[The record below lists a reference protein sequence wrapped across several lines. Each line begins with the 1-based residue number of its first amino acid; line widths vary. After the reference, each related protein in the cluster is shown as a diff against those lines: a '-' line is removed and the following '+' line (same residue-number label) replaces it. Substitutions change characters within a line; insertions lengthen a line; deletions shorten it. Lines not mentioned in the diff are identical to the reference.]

1 MVSVLGVDEQNQHG
15 ELEPVQRKSTAAIVA
30 DQLRSAIMYG
40 SLPPGS
46 QMGEAELASRL
57 GVSRGPLREAMQRL
71 VQEGLLHSEPHRG
84 LFVTTLDADD
94 VTDIYLARLAVE
106 RAACERIIRHHRVEA
121 VAELTAAQARIV
133 SAAGRG
139 DAIELS
145 DADQEFHETLVR
157 VSGSP
162 RLQRMAQ
169 TLLVEKRMCLT
180 ALQDKYTADPQTLVD
195 EHSGLVDAIESGDE
209 ALLLARLE
217 AHMNDALERL
227 NAFTPLLSEAD
238 PVA

>member
-106 RAACERIIRHHRVEA
+106 RAACERILRHHRVEA

-133 SAAGRG
+133 SAAGLG

-195 EHSGLVDAIESGDE
+195 EHAGLVDAIEAGDE
-209 ALLLARLE
+209 ELLLARLE

-227 NAFTPLLSEAD
+227 NAFAPMLSDGAR
-238 PVA
+238 

>member
-1 MVSVLGVDEQNQHG
+1 MLGIDEHQHG

-40 SLPPGS
+40 SLSPGS
-46 QMGEAELASRL
+46 QMGEAELATRL

-84 LFVTTLDADD
+84 LFVTSLEPED
-94 VTDIYLARLAVE
+94 VQDIYLARLAVE
-106 RAACERIIRHHRVEA
+106 RAACERIVRAHRVEG
-121 VAELTAAQARIV
+121 VAELTAAQVRIV
-133 SAAGRG
+133 SAAEGA
-139 DAIELS
+139 DPVDLTE
-145 DADQEFHETLVR
+145 ADQEFHETLVR

-180 ALQDKYTADPQTLVD
+180 ALQGKYSADAEALVQ
-195 EHSGLVDAIESGDE
+195 EHQGIVDAIESGDE
-209 ALLLARLE
+209 ALVVARLE

-227 NAFTPLLSEAD
+227 TGFLEH
-238 PVA
+238 

>member
-1 MVSVLGVDEQNQHG
+1 MLGIDEQNQPG

-46 QMGEAELASRL
+46 QMGEADLATRL

-84 LFVTTLDADD
+84 LFVTTMDAE
-94 VTDIYLARLAVE
+94 DIRDLYTARLAVE
-106 RAACERIIRHHRVEA
+106 RAACERIIRDHRVEA
-121 VAELTAAQARIV
+121 VAELTAAHARMV
-133 SAAGRG
+133 SAATTG
-139 DAIELS
+139 DRSELT

-157 VSGSP
+157 GSHSP
-162 RLQRMAQ
+162 RLQRMAR

-180 ALQDKYTADPQTLVD
+180 ALQDKYPADAQALID
-195 EHSGLVDAIESGDE
+195 EHRGLVEAVEAGDE
-209 ALLLARLE
+209 PLLLSRLE
-217 AHMNDALERL
+217 AHMNDALDRL
-227 NAFTPLLSEAD
+227 NGSLAE
-238 PVA
+238 

>member
-1 MVSVLGVDEQNQHG
+1 M
-15 ELEPVQRKSTAAIVA
+15 QRKSTAAIVA

-40 SLPPGS
+40 SLPPGT
-46 QMGEAELASRL
+46 QMGEAELSSRL

-94 VTDIYLARLAVE
+94 VADIYLARLAVE
-106 RAACERIIRHHRVEA
+106 RAACERIIRKHRVEA

-180 ALQDKYTADPQTLVD
+180 ALQDKYTADAQTLVD
-195 EHSGLVDAIESGDE
+195 EHTGLVDAIEDGDE
-209 ALLLARLE
+209 VLLLQRLE

-227 NAFTPLLSEAD
+227 NAYTPHLSDA
-238 PVA
+238 AH

>member
-94 VTDIYLARLAVE
+94 VADIYLARLAVE
-106 RAACERIIRHHRVEA
+106 RAACERIVRHHRVEA

-133 SAAGRG
+133 SAAGLG

-195 EHSGLVDAIESGDE
+195 EHAGLVDAIESGDE

-227 NAFTPLLSEAD
+227 NAFAPLLSESDAS
-238 PVA
+238 

>member
-1 MVSVLGVDEQNQHG
+1 MLGVDEHNQPG

-30 DQLRSAIMYG
+30 DQLRAAIMYG
-40 SLPPGS
+40 SLQPGS

-84 LFVTTLDADD
+84 LFVTTLDAED
-94 VTDIYLARLAVE
+94 VHDIYLARLAVE
-106 RAACERIIRHHRVEA
+106 RAACEQIIRHHRVEA
-121 VAELTAAQARIV
+121 VAELTAAQARII
-133 SAAGRG
+133 SAAGKG
-139 DAIELS
+139 DPIELS

-180 ALQDKYTADPQTLVD
+180 ALQDKYPADVQALVD
-195 EHSGLVDAIESGDE
+195 EHKGLVDAIEAGDE
-209 ALLLARLE
+209 KLLLERLE
-217 AHMNDALERL
+217 AHMNDALHRL
-227 NAFTPLLSEAD
+227 D
-238 PVA
+238 V